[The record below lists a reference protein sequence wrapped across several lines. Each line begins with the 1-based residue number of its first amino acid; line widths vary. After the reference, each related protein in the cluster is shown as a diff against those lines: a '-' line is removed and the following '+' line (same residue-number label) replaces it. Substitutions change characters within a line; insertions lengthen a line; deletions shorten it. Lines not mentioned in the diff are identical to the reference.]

1 MAETCEHWTQGAG
14 YAQASLYAACPW
26 CELKRLKQE
35 LSLAEEG
42 LANYA
47 QEVERLRKLA
57 EKWEAQIQVAFN
69 DYSYGQRC
77 AFEQAARELLEII
90 GESPGHPRADGA

>member
-1 MAETCEHWTQGAG
+1 MASCKHLLNGAPDCVFCHRD
-14 YAQASLYAACPW
+14 Q
-26 CELKRLKQE
+26 LKHE

-57 EKWEAQIQVAFN
+57 EKWEAQIQVAYN

-77 AFEQAARELLEII
+77 AFEQGARELLEII
-90 GESPGHPRADGA
+90 GESPGHPTTY